1 MKARGV
7 SLAVLAAVLG
17 ASAGRARADDEVGV
31 DDVIAM
37 YREHAPRVAA
47 ARAQIDV
54 TAADRV
60 EATIYPN
67 PTLSFGGL
75 RTVQGEPTSGRN
87 QFSAGLDVPVLIG
100 HQRAR
105 RGDAAA
111 ARIEVTRRGVA
122 VDEASAEVSIREKF
136 LALQGAQQRTAT
148 LAAAVEDAIRA
159 RAVVTGRVAAG
170 ASSPYALER
179 VELAVATASS
189 KVDEARADERAH
201 AAELAAAIG
210 RAGWIPHART
220 TLADDEAA
228 APAAPAATP
237 AGIAPDHPLLALA
250 QAEAVA
256 ARAEAS
262 RAEADAVPT
271 PSVGLTA
278 FSTTGPEGLA
288 LLLGVSVP
296 LATSDRNQGQIARAH
311 AQEQAARLE
320 TEADRAELAA
330 QRTGAMAVLALRR
343 EALARYRADMLAR
356 LPKVREMAESAYR
369 SGQGGIV
376 ELLDAI
382 DAITEAKLR
391 EVDLLAA
398 VAEAELAVRT
408 ATTGR

>member
-1 MKARGV
+1 MKAPGAG
-7 SLAVLAAVLG
+7 LAVLAAVLVAG
-17 ASAGRARADDEVGV
+17 AGRARADEDVSVDE
-31 DDVIAM
+31 VIAM

-67 PTLSFGGL
+67 PTLSLGGL

-105 RGDAAA
+105 RGDAAV
-111 ARIEVTRRGVA
+111 ARIEVTRRAVA
-122 VDEASAEVSIREKF
+122 VDEAGAEVSIRQRF

-159 RAVVTGRVAAG
+159 RTVVTGRVAAG

-228 APAAPAATP
+228 APAAPAAS
-237 AGIAPDHPLLALA
+237 IAPDHPLLALA

-320 TEADRAELAA
+320 TEADRAELTA
-330 QRTGAMAVLALRR
+330 QRTGAIDVLALRR
-343 EALARYRADMLAR
+343 DALARYRADMLAR